1 MYEQLQGERN
11 ASTKHTYLLPT
22 LATNTCYQHFATNT
36 CYQNLLPTLATNICY
51 QHLLPTL
58 ATNNTC
64 YQQHL
69 LPTTLA
75 TNTCYQHL
83 LPTLATSTCYQQ
95 HLLPTLATN
104 TCYQQH
110 LLPTTLATN
119 NTCYQH
125 LLPILCQHLL
135 PTLATNT
142 CYHTLLPTLATNTCY
157 QQHFATNTL
166 PILAANTCYQ
176 QHLLPTLATNTCYQN
191 LLPILCQHF
200 LDGHQQINRVGHNHI
215 LNTYIQCIYGLF
227 IREIT
232 IQTAIYGVYIRFWP
246 TLQIKHASTP
256 TQEWLDPSKQKQ
268 GDTKE
273 GFYVGCD
280 FTPDVPE
287 ISKPIHGRNQVCS
300 DCGGVASN
308 SKHGQ
313 NQASMQGLR

>member
-1 MYEQLQGERN
+1 MNAIRSCPTSTSHVHLWPCLCFMYEQLQGERN
-11 ASTKHTYLLPT
+11 ASTKHTY
-22 LATNTCYQHFATNT
+22 
-36 CYQNLLPTLATNICY
+36 
-51 QHLLPTL
+51 
-58 ATNNTC
+58 
-64 YQQHL
+64 
-69 LPTTLA
+69 
-75 TNTCYQHL
+75 
-83 LPTLATSTCYQQ
+83 
-95 HLLPTLATN
+95 
-104 TCYQQH
+104 
-110 LLPTTLATN
+110 
-119 NTCYQH
+119 
-125 LLPILCQHLL
+125 
-135 PTLATNT
+135 
-142 CYHTLLPTLATNTCY
+142 
-157 QQHFATNTL
+157 
-166 PILAANTCYQ
+166 
-176 QHLLPTLATNTCYQN
+176 LLPTLATNTCYQN